1 MALIYFPKTMLLLL
15 LSCTLPFAGHA
26 KTTEESKT
34 FINFAVQYYPP
45 FIIEH
50 AQEQGVLIDIFELFA
65 AQYHYQTNYPV
76 YPEKRSSVEIE
87 RGNVDVRMESEHW
100 YRGTM
105 QMCWS
110 EPIYTV
116 EDVFVT
122 HKQAKQFD
130 VEGLN
135 KHLFLGRFGYTYP
148 QLEPYFDSNLLQRKD
163 YYSEFDILSVLA
175 GGNDKGLAFSIVG
188 EPTLRWYQLKYP
200 VLKSMVSVRGV
211 SDVAPLQL
219 QFGRT
224 QRAKKLCED
233 FNHFYADFKKTEQF
247 KQILLKYGL

>member
-1 MALIYFPKTMLLLL
+1 MALIYLPKTRLL
-15 LSCTLPFAGHA
+15 LSCALFFFGQA
-26 KTTEESKT
+26 KAAEESKT

-50 AQEQGVLIDIFELFA
+50 AQEQGVLIDIFELFS
-65 AQYHYQTNYPV
+65 AQYHYQPHYLV
-76 YPEKRSSVEIE
+76 YPEKRSSIAIE

-122 HKQAKQFD
+122 HKESGKFD
-130 VEGLN
+130 INGLN
-135 KHLFLGRFGYTYP
+135 ERLFLGRFGYTYP
-148 QLEPYFDSNLLQRKD
+148 QLELSFDNNLLQRKD

-175 GGNDKGLAFSIVG
+175 GGSDKGLAFSIVG
-188 EPTLRWYQLKYP
+188 EPTLRWLQLKYP
-200 VLKSMVSVRGV
+200 VFKSTISVHGV

-224 QRAKKLCED
+224 QRAKKLCDD
-233 FNHFYADFKKTEQF
+233 FNHFYTDFKKTEQF